1 MPLLKNDRPI
11 SIIVNKKN
19 GPGPFFLPLRHL
31 IYMDTIEQI
40 PQNAALAAITSRKSI
55 RGFLPDAIPAPLLHT
70 LLKTAARAPSGSN
83 IQPWKVHVVSGQAR
97 DALSAALLD
106 AFQTGTPN
114 QCEYQYYPKEW
125 REPYLARRR
134 ENGWSLYNILG
145 IQKGDKAAMQR
156 QHARNF
162 EFFGAPVV
170 LFVTLDNDMEQ
181 GSWLDAGMFIQNIM
195 IAARALGLH
204 TCPQVALVNYPA
216 IVKQHLS
223 IPTGQTL
230 VCGISLGYED
240 TSNPANTLVTT
251 RVPLE
256 EFVTFHE

>member
-1 MPLLKNDRPI
+1 
-11 SIIVNKKN
+11 
-19 GPGPFFLPLRHL
+19 
-31 IYMDTIEQI
+31 MDTIEQL
-40 PQNAALAAITSRKSI
+40 PQNTALAAITSRKSI
-55 RGFLPDAIPAPLLHT
+55 RGFLPDAIPAQLLHT
-70 LLKTAARAPSGSN
+70 LLQTASRAPSGSN
-83 IQPWKVHVVSGQAR
+83 IQPWHVHVVSGQAR
-97 DALSAALLD
+97 DALSAALLE
-106 AFQTGTPN
+106 AFHANTPN

-145 IQKGDKAAMQR
+145 IQKGDKDAIQR

-162 EFFGAPVV
+162 EFFDAPVV

-181 GSWLDAGMFIQNIM
+181 GSWLDTGMFIQNIM

-216 IVKQHLS
+216 IVKQHLA
-223 IPTGQTL
+223 IPAEQTL

-240 TSNPANTLVTT
+240 TSNPANNLVTT

-256 EFVTFHE
+256 EFVIFHE

>member
-1 MPLLKNDRPI
+1 
-11 SIIVNKKN
+11 
-19 GPGPFFLPLRHL
+19 
-31 IYMDTIEQI
+31 MDTIEQLT
-40 PQNAALAAITSRKSI
+40 QNKTLEAITSRKSI
-55 RGFLPDAIPAPLLHT
+55 RGFLPDAIPTELLHT
-70 LLKTAARAPSGSN
+70 LLKAASRAPSGSN

-97 DALSAALLD
+97 NALSAALLE
-106 AFQTGTPN
+106 AFNSNTPN

-145 IQKGDKAAMQR
+145 IQKGDKQAMQR

-162 EFFGAPVV
+162 EFFDAPVV
-170 LFVTLDNDMEQ
+170 LFITLDKDMEQ
-181 GSWLDAGMFIQNIM
+181 GSWLDTGMFIQNIM

-216 IVKQHLS
+216 IVKQQLS
-223 IPTGQTL
+223 IPADQIL

-240 TSNPANTLVTT
+240 TSNPANKLQTP

-256 EFVTFHE
+256 EFVSFHE